1 MITLTFRL
9 IFSLFFEGD
18 MMKEVDLYSMI
29 EKIRDKLYACKVE
42 ACEYK
47 SNRRNNVK
55 IHLLSKHQKLNI
67 ECSNC
72 LKVYKHQRAYD
83 RHSCAR
89 PHDRSS

>member
-1 MITLTFRL
+1 
-9 IFSLFFEGD
+9 

-29 EKIRDKLYACKVE
+29 EKIRDKLYACK
-42 ACEYK
+42 ASEYK
-47 SNRRNNVK
+47 SIQRNAVK
-55 IHLLSKHQKLNI
+55 RHLLSKHQKLNI
-67 ECSNC
+67 ECPNC